1 MTEQPNPHIQ
11 DGYSLD
17 AQGNADYFADRTA
30 GRITYDGL
38 NWQLDGNPITEND
51 VSELAKHTV
60 NVRLEEYKKQL
71 GNSQPSDPL
80 DYKIRRGTLR
90 HLENSAAGY
99 PLKDMLRILK
109 QHPKVRGGK

>member
-1 MTEQPNPHIQ
+1 MTDQPNPHIQ

-30 GRITYDGL
+30 GRITWDGL

-90 HLENSAAGY
+90 HLENSADGY
-99 PLKDMLRILK
+99 PLKDMLRALK
-109 QHPKVRGGK
+109 RNPKVRGKR